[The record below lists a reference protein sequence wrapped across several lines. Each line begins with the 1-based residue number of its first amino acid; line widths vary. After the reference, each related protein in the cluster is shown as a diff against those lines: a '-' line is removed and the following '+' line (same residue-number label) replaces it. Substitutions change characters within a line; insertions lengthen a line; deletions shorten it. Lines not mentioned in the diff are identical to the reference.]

1 MRANHSFL
9 IPLLT
14 VGPALAATV
23 RLNDTTLIGTDI
35 LPAGHAPQEWFAG
48 IPYAEPPVG
57 ILRFQP
63 PVAKAL
69 TEVALNA
76 TSYGPGCP
84 QPDTLGV
91 AYEDQSE
98 DCLTVNIL
106 RPANISSEA
115 KLPVVLP
122 SESNSCRVY
131 GGGFHGGSARTFNA
145 TDLVAQSIGRGTP
158 VIYVNFNY
166 RLGSLGFPQ
175 GSEMDEKGMLNVG
188 LKDSLL
194 AFQWVNR
201 NIAAFGGDPAKTNAL
216 IRAQGSIT
224 IQILSL
230 QPSFASYIRAA
241 IFQSGFAATS
251 TLNKASAH
259 QDQWNSFVEAAGCGG
274 VSANTLDCLQNADT
288 NAIMNATWT
297 VVPDTPRGWFPNLDG
312 EMVPDLPSRIWASG
326 EYARVPFIA
335 GTHLDD
341 GTRFTPTFVKNE
353 QEVRVVL
360 GAMET
365 PPLDGYNS
373 IQLDKHVSKI
383 LELYPNDP
391 SLGSPYNTGNE
402 TFGLSA
408 QYKRLASIMG
418 DINFESQRRLWQEQ
432 TAADGVASYG
442 YLFTDPQVDSEP
454 RYGVPHGAIV
464 DYMYHRIPDAAP
476 QSSWNLSARIMDYYL
491 SFATSL
497 TPNDGLGVSRAEW
510 PQWEADDKLLM
521 QLDGTNLGSI
531 RDTYR
536 QAQIEYLN
544 SDPGLLHHRAVRHGR
559 QGLH

>member
-1 MRANHSFL
+1 MRASHSFP

-14 VGPALAATV
+14 AGLALAATV
-23 RLNDTTLIGTDI
+23 GLNDTTLIGTDI

-91 AYEDQSE
+91 AYENQSE
-98 DCLTVNIL
+98 DCLTINIL

-115 KLPVVLP
+115 KLPVLVW
-122 SESNSCRVY
+122 VY

-145 TDLVAQSIGRGTP
+145 TDLAARSVDRGTP
-158 VIYVNFNY
+158 IIYVNFNY
-166 RLGSLGFPQ
+166 RLGPLGFPQ
-175 GSEMDEKGMLNVG
+175 GSEMDDKGMLNVG

-201 NIAAFGGDPAKTNAL
+201 NIAAFGGDPAKVTAVGSS
-216 IRAQGSIT
+216 AGSIT

-230 QPSFASYIRAA
+230 RASFASYIRAA
-241 IFQSGFAATS
+241 ILQSGFAATS

-288 NAIMNATWT
+288 DTIMNATWQ
-297 VVPDTPRGWFPNLDG
+297 VVPDTSRGWFPNLDRD
-312 EMVPDLPSRIWASG
+312 MIPDLPSRIWAEGS
-326 EYARVPFIA
+326 YARVPYIS

-353 QEVRVVL
+353 LEVRIVL
-360 GAMET
+360 KAMET
-365 PPLDGYNS
+365 PTLDGYNS
-373 IQLDKHVSKI
+373 AQLEKHISKI
-383 LELYPNDP
+383 LDLYPNDP

-402 TFGLSA
+402 TFGLSP
-408 QYKRLASIMG
+408 QYKQVASIMG

-432 TAADGVASYG
+432 TAAAGVPSYG

-497 TPNDGLGVSRAEW
+497 TPNDGLGVPRAEW
-510 PQWEADDKLLM
+510 PQWSLANKTLM

-531 RDTYR
+531 PDTYR

>member
-115 KLPVVLP
+115 KLPVLVW
-122 SESNSCRVY
+122 VY

-201 NIAAFGGDPAKTNAL
+201 NIAAFGGDPAKVTAVGSS
-216 IRAQGSIT
+216 AGSIT
-224 IQILSL
+224 IQILTL

-274 VSANTLDCLQNADT
+274 VSANTLNCLQNADT
-288 NAIMNATWT
+288 DTIMSATWQ
-297 VVPDTPRGWFPNLDG
+297 VVPDTSRGWFPNLDG
-312 EMVPDLPSRIWASG
+312 DMIPDLPSRIWAEGS
-326 EYARVPFIA
+326 YARVPYIS

-353 QEVRVVL
+353 LEVRTVL
-360 GAMET
+360 KAMET
-365 PPLDGYNS
+365 PTLDGYNS
-373 IQLDKHVSKI
+373 AQLEKHISKI
-383 LELYPNDP
+383 LDLYPNDP

-402 TFGLSA
+402 TFGLSP

-432 TAADGVASYG
+432 TAAAGVPSYG

-464 DYMYHRIPDAAP
+464 DYMYHRIPDGAP
-476 QSSWNLSARIMDYYL
+476 PSSWNLSSQIMDYYL
-491 SFATSL
+491 SFVTSL
-497 TPNDGLGVSRAEW
+497 TPNDGLGIPRAEW
-510 PQWEADDKLLM
+510 LQWEADNKTLM
-521 QLDGTNLGSI
+521 QLDGTNLGNI
-531 RDTYR
+531 PDTYR

-544 SDPGLLHHRAVRHGR
+544 SDPGVLHHRAVRGHKRAHPREGV
-559 QGLH
+559 H